1 MTKSFKQKL
10 LTCVNINKFNMWH
23 ATDVNEIL
31 SRKTFQYWERKFTCN
46 MNYGILA

>member
-31 SRKTFQYWERKFTCN
+31 SRKTFWYWERNVTADPFN
-46 MNYGILA
+46 S